1 MMACKKDNKSR
12 VTSTE
17 ELSEEIPSEFLQ
29 FYMKFHS
36 DSLYQMSHINFP
48 LDKKSDGS
56 KWTEEEW
63 TLHKPFSDANGE
75 YRQTFRNFGGI
86 ILEFVNDNH
95 GYYNME
101 KRYVQTGDG
110 YQLIYYHIINAFE
123 RSDDW
128 EPGE

>member
-1 MMACKKDNKSR
+1 MMACKKAHKSEIA
-12 VTSTE
+12 SSE

-29 FYMKFHS
+29 FYMKFHA
-36 DSLYQMSHINFP
+36 DSLYQMSHISFP
-48 LDKKSDGS
+48 LDRKSDGA
-56 KWTEEEW
+56 KWTEEDW
-63 TLHKPFSDANGE
+63 SLHKPFSGANGE

-101 KRYVQTGDG
+101 KRYVQTNDG
-110 YQLIYYHIINAFE
+110 YKLIYYHIINAFE

-128 EPGE
+128 EPRE